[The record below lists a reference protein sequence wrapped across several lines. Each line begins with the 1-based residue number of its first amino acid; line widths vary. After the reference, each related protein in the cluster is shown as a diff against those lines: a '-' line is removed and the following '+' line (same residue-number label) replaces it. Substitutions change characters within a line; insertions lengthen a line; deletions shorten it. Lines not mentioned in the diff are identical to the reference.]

1 MYSGVDVVKVLRK
14 LGFEMIR
21 QKGSHVIL
29 KKNSPDSQKTCVV
42 PMHKELAYGTFKGV
56 LKQADVAES
65 EFIDCYTK

>member
-14 LGFEMIR
+14 LGFETIR

-29 KKNSPDSQKTCVV
+29 RKKSPDMQKTCVV

-65 EFIDCYTK
+65 EFLDCYTK